1 MRFLLSQEFS
11 TVVQRLEHPTVYG
24 EGMGSSPIGTANC
37 SISIVASASDFLSE
51 DKGSIPL

>member
-24 EGMGSSPIGTANC
+24 EGMGSSPIGTAKH
-37 SISIVASASDFLSE
+37 VAMGEKFMLSLS
-51 DKGSIPL
+51 K

>member
-24 EGMGSSPIGTANC
+24 EGMGSSPIGTAR
-37 SISIVASASDFLSE
+37 SDGTRSLC
-51 DKGSIPL
+51 